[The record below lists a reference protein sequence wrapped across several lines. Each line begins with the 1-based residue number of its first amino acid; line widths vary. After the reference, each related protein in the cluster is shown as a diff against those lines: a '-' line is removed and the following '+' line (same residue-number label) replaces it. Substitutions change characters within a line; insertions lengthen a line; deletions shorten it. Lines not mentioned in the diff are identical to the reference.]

1 MLSGVHR
8 DTIVQTVH
16 PHKYKGMHYKVITDG
31 AVTHQMCT
39 LPLRISIFHTMHEHY

>member
-16 PHKYKGMHYKVITDG
+16 PHKYKGMHYKMITDG
-31 AVTHQMCT
+31 AVTHQMFT
-39 LPLRISIFHTMHEHY
+39 YHYINIPHNA